1 MTKEDFLAATK
12 VIIARQI
19 QRIPAGERE
28 AWLFQNLAIARASLD
43 DELVKAE
50 TDKYGWDD
58 AKRSA
63 NYRAEIIFLRNLL
76 LANGISIDSNETED
90 APVAQR

>member
-1 MTKEDFLAATK
+1 MTQEDFLAATK

-19 QRIPAGERE
+19 QRIPAAERE
-28 AWLFQNLAIARASLD
+28 AWLFQNLATARASLD

-50 TDKYGWDD
+50 IEKYGKED

-63 NYRAEIIFLRNLL
+63 NYRAEIVFLRNLL
-76 LANGISIDSNETED
+76 LANGISVDSNETAD